1 MAEIQNRKARHDY
14 EILER
19 LEAGLVL
26 MGTEIKSIRLG
37 QANLRD
43 SYVMPKGGELFVH
56 HMHVAPYLQGNR
68 YNPDPVRPRKLLLHR
83 QQIRRLTEKAQEKG
97 LAIIPLAVYFK
108 KGRAKVEVALA
119 RGKRQHDRREDIKRR
134 DQEREMRGKTK
145 ER

>member
-1 MAEIQNRKARHDY
+1 MAEIKNRQARHDY

-26 MGTEIKSIRLG
+26 LGTEIKSIRQG

-43 SYVMPKGGELFVH
+43 SFVLPKGGELFVH
-56 HMHVAPYLQGNR
+56 HMHIAPYLQGNR
-68 YNPDPVRPRKLLLHR
+68 YNPEPTRPRKLLLHR
-83 QQIRRLTEKAQEKG
+83 QQIRRMMERSQERG

-108 KGRAKVEVALA
+108 KGRAKMEIGLA
-119 RGKRQHDRREDIKRR
+119 KGKRQHDRREDIKRR

>member
-1 MAEIQNRKARHDY
+1 MSEIKNRQARHDY
-14 EILER
+14 EVLER

-26 MGTEIKSIRLG
+26 LGTEIKSIRQG

-43 SYVMPKGGELFVH
+43 SFVLARGGELFVH
-56 HMHVAPYLQGNR
+56 HMHIAPYLQGNR
-68 YNPDPVRPRKLLLHR
+68 YNPEPTRPRKLLLHR
-83 QQIRRLTEKAQEKG
+83 QQIRRMVERSQERG

-108 KGRAKVEVALA
+108 KGRAKMEIGLA

>member
-26 MGTEIKSIRLG
+26 KGTEIKSIRQG

-43 SYVMPKGGELFVH
+43 SYIMPKGGELYVH
-56 HMHVAPYLQGNR
+56 HMHIAPYLQGNR
-68 YNPDPVRPRKLLLHR
+68 YNLDPVRPRKLLMHK
-83 QQIRRLTEKAQEKG
+83 QQIRRLTEKSQEKG

-108 KGRAKVEVALA
+108 KGRAKMEICLA

-134 DQEREMRGKTK
+134 DQEREIRGKTK

>member
-1 MAEIQNRKARHDY
+1 MAEILNRKARHDY

-26 MGTEIKSIRLG
+26 MGTEIKSIRQG

-43 SYVMPKGGELFVH
+43 SFVMPKGGELFVH

-119 RGKRQHDRREDIKRR
+119 RGKRQHDRRDDIKRR

>member
-1 MAEIQNRKARHDY
+1 MVQITNRQARHDY
-14 EILER
+14 EVLER

-26 MGTEIKSIRLG
+26 QGTEIKSIRRG

-43 SYVMPKGGELFVH
+43 SYVLPRGGELFVH
-56 HMHVAPYLQGNR
+56 HMHIAPYLQGNR
-68 YNPDPVRPRKLLLHR
+68 YNPEPTRPRKLLMHK
-83 QQIRRLTEKAQEKG
+83 QQIRRLTEKSQEKG

-108 KGRAKVEVALA
+108 KGRAKMEICLA
-119 RGKRQHDRREDIKRR
+119 RGRRQHDRREDIKKR

>member
-1 MAEIQNRKARHDY
+1 MSEIKNRQARHDY

-26 MGTEIKSIRLG
+26 LGTEIKSIRQG

-43 SYVMPKGGELFVH
+43 SFVLARGGELFVH
-56 HMHVAPYLQGNR
+56 HMHIAPYLQGNR
-68 YNPDPVRPRKLLLHR
+68 YNPEPTRPRKLLLHR
-83 QQIRRLTEKAQEKG
+83 QQIRRMVERSQERG

-108 KGRAKVEVALA
+108 KGRAKMEIGLA